1 MHNKIII
8 LSIVLVLIVL
18 FTQTSLAEF
27 SIILNFDDAY
37 KGVYEHAFQ
46 EMKKYNIPAVVF
58 VITKYLGHEK
68 HLSLK
73 QLAELKS
80 AGWEIGSHT
89 INHYD
94 LTTVIPEFL
103 HKEIIDSKQILK
115 NNELIDNDFASF
127 CSPNGK
133 WSPTIEKIVS
143 ANYTIARG
151 NKLYIFNKTQNEDII
166 PKVIVKTT
174 SINRI
179 KQWIEEYQ
187 KKDQPLILVFHEV
200 ADGGNEFFFPP
211 DKFKE
216 LLLLLKEYKISLFK
230 DLI

>member
-1 MHNKIII
+1 MHNKKII
-8 LSIVLVLIVL
+8 LSIVLLLIIS
-18 FTQTSLAEF
+18 FTQTILAEF

-37 KGVYEHAFQ
+37 QGVYDHAFK

-58 VITKYLGHEK
+58 VITKYIDHEK

-73 QLAELKS
+73 QLKELKS

-89 INHYD
+89 INHYN

-127 CSPNGK
+127 CSPKGAWN
-133 WSPTIEKIVS
+133 SSIAEIV
-143 ANYTIARG
+143 ANNYTIARG
-151 NKLYIFNKTQNEDII
+151 DKLYIFNSLKDTDII
-166 PKVIVKTT
+166 PRVIVKTT
-174 SINRI
+174 SISRI

-187 KKDQPLILVFHEV
+187 KKEQPLILVFHEV
-200 ADGGNEFFFPP
+200 ADGGNEYFFPTN
-211 DKFKE
+211 KFKE
-216 LLLLLKEYKISLFK
+216 LIMLLKDYKISLFK